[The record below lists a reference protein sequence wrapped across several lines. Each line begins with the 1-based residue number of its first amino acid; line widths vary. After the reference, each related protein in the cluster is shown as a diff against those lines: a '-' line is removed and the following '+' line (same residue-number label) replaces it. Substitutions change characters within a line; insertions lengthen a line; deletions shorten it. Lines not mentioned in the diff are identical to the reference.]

1 MAGPGADHHLAG
13 AGHLG
18 GPVSAEV
25 VAAGLA
31 SGSALLAGIA
41 AGRRERQRLLW
52 RVAGPIT
59 GEVVSAPRDLGPAGI
74 SAARPRKRPI
84 LRARWFL
91 DARPQA
97 LAACAVA
104 AAAVGAAMAG
114 WIGALS
120 GAAGGAAL
128 PSWLRGRRL
137 ARRATML
144 EEQLGDAMDG
154 IAAALR
160 AGMSPSQAIAFA
172 AAEGEPPLADSLR
185 AVGERETLGVPLD
198 ESLETW
204 ASSEAG
210 DDVRLAVSV
219 LQLQHRVGG
228 NAPAMLEE
236 AVRTL
241 RQRAAAARE
250 LRSLTAQARLS
261 GAILGA
267 LPIGFF
273 LFMSVVSR
281 REVSLALHS
290 KLGIAAVL
298 GGLLLDGFAFLWIR
312 HLLREAA

>member
-1 MAGPGADHHLAG
+1 M
-13 AGHLG
+13 
-18 GPVSAEV
+18 
-25 VAAGLA
+25 
-31 SGSALLAGIA
+31 
-41 AGRRERQRLLW
+41 
-52 RVAGPIT
+52 
-59 GEVVSAPRDLGPAGI
+59 
-74 SAARPRKRPI
+74 
-84 LRARWFL
+84 
-91 DARPQA
+91 
-97 LAACAVA
+97 
-104 AAAVGAAMAG
+104 
-114 WIGALS
+114 
-120 GAAGGAAL
+120 
-128 PSWLRGRRL
+128 
-137 ARRATML
+137 
-144 EEQLGDAMDG
+144 
-154 IAAALR
+154 
-160 AGMSPSQAIAFA
+160 
-172 AAEGEPPLADSLR
+172 
-185 AVGERETLGVPLD
+185 PLD

-228 NAPAMLEE
+228 NAPAVLEE